1 MKINLNN
8 ISETMLITLYMRATD
23 SKSLKPILNDKKS
36 LEILSQIDYDFSKFK
51 NAWTSY
57 YGVLSRAKV
66 MDNEVRKFIEKYPD
80 CVIVSIGCGL
90 DTRFL
95 RIDNGKI
102 RWYNLDLPE
111 VIEKRKLFFEPN
123 ERVTNIPKSAFDSA
137 WTNEIE
143 LDGKKLLIISEG
155 VLMYFE
161 EQKIKQFLEI
171 LTNNFNSFEAHFDLI
186 YKGTVKLNDKH
197 DALKNMKAKFIWGV
211 KDGSEIIK
219 LNPKLKQIGLINFTD
234 EMKHHLPGWKKL
246 FIPLLYIVNNRLGIY
261 TYEKNNYSILIKKYT
276 QP

>member
-1 MKINLNN
+1 
-8 ISETMLITLYMRATD
+8 MLITLYMRATD
-23 SKSLKPILNDKKS
+23 AKSEKPILNDKKS
-36 LEILSQIDYDFSKFK
+36 EEIISQIDYDFSKFK
-51 NAWTSY
+51 SAWASY

-66 MDNEVRKFIEKYPD
+66 MDNEVKKFITKYPD

-123 ERVTNIPKSAFDSA
+123 ERVTDIAKSAFDSA
-137 WTNEIE
+137 WTKDIKLEGE
-143 LDGKKLLIISEG
+143 KLLIISEG

-161 EQKIKQFLEI
+161 EQQIKQFLEI
-171 LTNNFNSFEAHFDLI
+171 LTDNFDSFEVQFDLL
-186 YKGTVKLNDKH
+186 YKGTVKMSKKH
-197 DALKNMKAKFIWGV
+197 DTLKNMEAKFSWGV
-211 KDGSEIIK
+211 KDGSEVVK
-219 LNPKLKQIGLINFTD
+219 LNPKLKQTRLINFTD

-246 FIPLLYIVNNRLGIY
+246 FIPLFYIFNNRLGIY
-261 TYEKNNYSILIKKYT
+261 TFEK
-276 QP
+276 

>member
-23 SKSLKPILNDKKS
+23 AKSLKPILNDKKS
-36 LEILSQIDYDFSKFK
+36 IEILSQIDYDFSKFK
-51 NAWTSY
+51 KAWTSY

-137 WTNEIE
+137 WTNEIK
-143 LDGKKLLIISEG
+143 LNGKKLLIISEG

-261 TYEKNNYSILIKKYT
+261 TYEKNNY
-276 QP
+276 

>member
-1 MKINLNN
+1 MKIKLNN

-23 SKSLKPILNDKKS
+23 AKSEKPILNDKKS
-36 LEILSQIDYDFSKFK
+36 EEIISQIDYDFSKFK
-51 NAWTSY
+51 SAWASY

-66 MDNEVRKFIEKYPD
+66 MDNEVKKFMEKYPD

-102 RWYNLDLPE
+102 RWFNLDLPE

-123 ERVTNIPKSAFDSA
+123 ERVTDIAKSAFDSA
-137 WTNEIE
+137 WTKDIKLE
-143 LDGKKLLIISEG
+143 GKKLLIISEG

-161 EQKIKQFLEI
+161 EQQIKQFLEI
-171 LTNNFNSFEAHFDLI
+171 LTDNFDSFEAQFDLL
-186 YKGTVKLNDKH
+186 YKGTVKMSKKH
-197 DALKNMKAKFIWGV
+197 DTLKNMEAKFSWGV
-211 KDGSEIIK
+211 KDGSEVVK
-219 LNPKLKQIGLINFTD
+219 LNPKLKQTGLINFTD

-246 FIPLLYIVNNRLGIY
+246 FIPFFYIFNNRLGIY
-261 TYEKNNYSILIKKYT
+261 TYEK
-276 QP
+276 